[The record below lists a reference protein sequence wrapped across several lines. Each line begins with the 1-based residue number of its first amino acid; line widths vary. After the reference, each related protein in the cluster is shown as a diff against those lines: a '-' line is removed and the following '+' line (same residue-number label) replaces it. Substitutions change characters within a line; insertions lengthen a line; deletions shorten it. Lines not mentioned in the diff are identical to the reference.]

1 MSLEPQTILITG
13 ASSGI
18 GRALALEFSAPAITL
33 ALCGRNPERLA
44 ETVKSC
50 RSKGAQVSGQ
60 PLDIQDRIATAEWVT
75 EVDRQTPLDLVIANA
90 GISSGTG
97 ITGNEEEQTR
107 DIFAVNL
114 AGTLNTILPLI
125 ERMKLR
131 QRGQI
136 ALLSSLAGFRGLP
149 TAPAYG
155 ASKAAIRSYG
165 EGLRGRLASDGIKV
179 SVICPG
185 FVRSRITDTN
195 DFAMP
200 FFMET
205 EKAAQL
211 IRKGLKRN
219 KPRIA
224 FPWQSYFLMQVLS
237 ALPLAW
243 TDGLLSRGPKK
254 I

>member
-1 MSLEPQTILITG
+1 MMSEPKSILITG

-18 GRALALEFSAPAITL
+18 GWALALQYAAPGVQL
-33 ALCGRNPERLA
+33 ALCGRTPERLEEIA
-44 ETVKSC
+44 VLC
-50 RSKGAQVSGQ
+50 QAKGAKTNIRR
-60 PLDIQDRIATAEWVT
+60 LDVQDRAATKKWVI
-75 EVDRQTPLDLVIANA
+75 EIDQVNPLDLVIANA

-97 ITGNEEEQTR
+97 VDGNEEEQTR

-114 AGTLNTILPLI
+114 AGTLNTVLPLI

-136 ALLSSLAGFRGLP
+136 ALVSSLAGFRGLP

-155 ASKAAIRSYG
+155 ASKAAVRSYG
-165 EGLRGRLASDGIKV
+165 EGLRGRLAVDGIQV

-195 DFAMP
+195 SFKMP
-200 FFMET
+200 FFMEAD
-205 EKAAQL
+205 KAAK
-211 IRKGLKRN
+211 IIMKGLRRN

-224 FPWQSYFLMQVLS
+224 FPWQTYFLMRLIT
-237 ALPLAW
+237 ALPLSW
-243 TDGLLSRGPKK
+243 MDNLLSRGPKK
-254 I
+254 V